1 MNKVFHLVL
10 GSGSPRRKELLSH
23 VGVAF
28 DVVSLDVDET
38 IDESLGLSPKEV
50 VEDLSKRKLTAAKNW
65 WEQSEFKD
73 SELRPFLITS
83 DTLVNLGDEILGKPK
98 SRDHAREMLQKML
111 GQTHKVFTGVGGAW
125 KDGNGDWQEF
135 LFSDLALVTFS
146 DLDGHGL
153 ETYLTSEE
161 PYDKAGSY
169 GIQGAALS
177 FIEKL
182 EGSYST
188 VMGLPL
194 SLTRKKIEE
203 VVTSRLAETVQVSKH
218 WRKVFKR

>member
-1 MNKVFHLVL
+1 MKKVFHLVL
-10 GSGSPRRKELLSH
+10 GSGSPRRKELLGH
-23 VGVAF
+23 IGLNF
-28 DVVSLDVDET
+28 DVVSLDVDES
-38 IDESLGLSPKEV
+38 IDESLNLTPKEV
-50 VEDLSKRKLTAAKNW
+50 VEDLSKRKLIAAKNW
-65 WEQSEFKD
+65 WEQSDFKD
-73 SELRPFLITS
+73 YGLRPFLITS
-83 DTLVNLGDEILGKPK
+83 DTLVNLGDEILGKPT

-125 KDGNGDWQEF
+125 KDENGDWQEF

-146 DLDGHGL
+146 DLDDHGL
-153 ETYLTSEE
+153 ESYLASEE

-203 VVTSRLAETVQVSKH
+203 VVRSTLGESLQVSDD
-218 WRKVFKR
+218 WRKVFKS